1 MEQNQKL
8 AQDIQEAGAK
18 IKKAFEK
25 LGSALQKLANKN
37 KAYVIVTIADLMNC
51 DATLRKWYKQ
61 LETARGSKRRR
72 IRRKIKKR
80 VKRHINGWMFGKDD
94 NSGKDSKGIIESG

>member
-1 MEQNQKL
+1 MEQNQKI

-18 IKKAFEK
+18 IQKAFEKVFEK
-25 LGSALQKLANKN
+25 LGSALQKLANK
-37 KAYVIVTIADLMNC
+37 AYVIATIANSMNC

-80 VKRHINGWMFGKDD
+80 VKRHING
-94 NSGKDSKGIIESG
+94 

>member
-1 MEQNQKL
+1 MEQNQKI

-18 IKKAFEK
+18 IQKAFEK
-25 LGSALQKLANKN
+25 LGLALQEFANKTH
-37 KAYVIVTIADLMNC
+37 VIITIANLMNC

-72 IRRKIKKR
+72 LRRKIKKR
-80 VKRHINGWMFGKDD
+80 VKRHIHG
-94 NSGKDSKGIIESG
+94 